1 MALVHRQFTFLPGE
15 VCITCGMEG
24 NALQGE
30 YPEWDVPGDQRPSA
44 VGSCP
49 LRVEET
55 GSALASH
62 AARGVATR
70 CVMVQKSAEA
80 IVGAQ
85 VKRAEG
91 PNNER
96 QGADPTI
103 SAAPM
108 NPKRGRCAH
117 GGGGEK
123 RALRQ
128 DEVKQEGLLEKV
140 LARDNLLK
148 AWKRVRANKGAP
160 GIDGVTVGAF
170 VEQARQHWPRIKEQI
185 ERGRYEPQ
193 PVKRVEIPKAGG
205 GKRALGI
212 PTVMDRV
219 IQQAIA
225 QVLSPLYEV
234 EFSPNSYG
242 FRPGRNAHQAIG
254 QVQQDVKQG
263 YKFAVDMDLAKFFD
277 TVNHDVLMGLLSRT
291 IGDKK
296 LLRLIGNYLRAGVLV
311 GYRVEPS
318 EVGTPQG
325 GPLSPLLGN
334 VMLHELD
341 KQLHSRGHRFA
352 RYADDVVILVRSL
365 RAGHRVMQSVKK
377 FVEAKLRLRV
387 NQAKSQV
394 APMGECKF
402 LGFTIKAGKIRWH
415 KKALEGFKNR
425 VRRLTSKGWG
435 VSMEYRL
442 GKLREY
448 VRGWMQYFGISQYW
462 RSVPGLDEWIR
473 RRMRSVYWKRW
484 KRRRTK
490 IRELLRLGVNR
501 RMAFRH
507 GLSGKGNWRMARSP
521 GLRIALT
528 NERLHETG
536 LVSVVALW
544 KKAQGYT

>member
-24 NALQGE
+24 NALQGK

-91 PNNER
+91 SNNER
-96 QGADPTI
+96 QGADPPT
-103 SAAPM
+103 SAALT

-128 DEVKQEGLLEKV
+128 DEVKREGLLEKV

-242 FRPGRNAHQAIG
+242 FRPGRSAHQAIG

-263 YKFAVDMDLAKFFD
+263 YKC
-277 TVNHDVLMGLLSRT
+277 TYS
-291 IGDKK
+291 
-296 LLRLIGNYLRAGVLV
+296 
-311 GYRVEPS
+311 
-318 EVGTPQG
+318 
-325 GPLSPLLGN
+325 SP
-334 VMLHELD
+334 
-341 KQLHSRGHRFA
+341 
-352 RYADDVVILVRSL
+352 
-365 RAGHRVMQSVKK
+365 
-377 FVEAKLRLRV
+377 
-387 NQAKSQV
+387 
-394 APMGECKF
+394 
-402 LGFTIKAGKIRWH
+402 
-415 KKALEGFKNR
+415 
-425 VRRLTSKGWG
+425 
-435 VSMEYRL
+435 
-442 GKLREY
+442 
-448 VRGWMQYFGISQYW
+448 
-462 RSVPGLDEWIR
+462 
-473 RRMRSVYWKRW
+473 
-484 KRRRTK
+484 
-490 IRELLRLGVNR
+490 
-501 RMAFRH
+501 
-507 GLSGKGNWRMARSP
+507 
-521 GLRIALT
+521 
-528 NERLHETG
+528 
-536 LVSVVALW
+536 
-544 KKAQGYT
+544 